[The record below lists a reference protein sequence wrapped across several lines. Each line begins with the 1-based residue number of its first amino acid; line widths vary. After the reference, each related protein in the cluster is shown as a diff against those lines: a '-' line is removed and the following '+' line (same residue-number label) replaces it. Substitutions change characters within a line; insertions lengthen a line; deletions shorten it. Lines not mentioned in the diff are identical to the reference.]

1 MNVEKNLASRRSKM
15 GCGSSAPLATVAPTL
30 PPASSLEA
38 NESSSQI
45 NESIS
50 RASSTCSVDDSS
62 RPSTSITTTKTSEA
76 SGASNAPTSTNITT
90 SSTPPPLMESD
101 SFKSRFAAL
110 REMSSRTLQSLTGS
124 RSLSSSS
131 TQQTSHIDRTTS
143 KRVGGFLLRTF
154 LGKATEVHE
163 KEAAPTVEIV
173 NREVKLKD
181 ESSGKKYVNQ
191 YLMVETIGRGANGKV
206 KKCLDEKSGLYL
218 AMKIIRRSINKRRRA
233 PARPGAPLVVPEVNS
248 EIAVWKKLKHPFIV
262 KLYEVIDD
270 EKSDKLYLIGELVNG
285 GALMPDAITAEALP
299 VDKVRRYFCML
310 VDAVY
315 YLHFNDIVHR
325 DIKPGNIL
333 LDNETDAIKLSD
345 FGVSQVTQAGDS
357 FRNTAGTA
365 AFLAPEMLTGDFFSA
380 KKQDIWACGITLFM
394 MVYGKTPF
402 AAESVTETYAN
413 IKSGKIIFPNETSS
427 RMPIDPDS
435 VEDLNDLITHLLDPN
450 PETRFSLEETRAHP
464 FLHAVEPLFNL
475 LPSKRIIVTE
485 EEVSAA
491 VTTVHHIRSVVTAAI
506 VGKRSLNAARMR
518 IALKKAAAVSA
529 FEESSSVSSPS
540 SPVASP
546 TASPTLS
553 ATMSTRDRVEA
564 FAGVMS
570 TTDCDSSSISSSED
584 PALHERTNS
593 SVSSADDS
601 SSQSSMSSL
610 TLGEQNSS
618 LQ

>member
-1 MNVEKNLASRRSKM
+1 
-15 GCGSSAPLATVAPTL
+15 
-30 PPASSLEA
+30 
-38 NESSSQI
+38 
-45 NESIS
+45 
-50 RASSTCSVDDSS
+50 
-62 RPSTSITTTKTSEA
+62 
-76 SGASNAPTSTNITT
+76 
-90 SSTPPPLMESD
+90 
-101 SFKSRFAAL
+101 
-110 REMSSRTLQSLTGS
+110 
-124 RSLSSSS
+124 
-131 TQQTSHIDRTTS
+131 
-143 KRVGGFLLRTF
+143 
-154 LGKATEVHE
+154 
-163 KEAAPTVEIV
+163 
-173 NREVKLKD
+173 
-181 ESSGKKYVNQ
+181 
-191 YLMVETIGRGANGKV
+191 
-206 KKCLDEKSGLYL
+206 
-218 AMKIIRRSINKRRRA
+218 
-233 PARPGAPLVVPEVNS
+233 
-248 EIAVWKKLKHPFIV
+248 
-262 KLYEVIDD
+262 
-270 EKSDKLYLIGELVNG
+270 
-285 GALMPDAITAEALP
+285 
-299 VDKVRRYFCML
+299 
-310 VDAVY
+310 
-315 YLHFNDIVHR
+315 
-325 DIKPGNIL
+325 
-333 LDNETDAIKLSD
+333 
-345 FGVSQVTQAGDS
+345 
-357 FRNTAGTA
+357 
-365 AFLAPEMLTGDFFSA
+365 
-380 KKQDIWACGITLFM
+380 
-394 MVYGKTPF
+394 
-402 AAESVTETYAN
+402 
-413 IKSGKIIFPNETSS
+413 
-427 RMPIDPDS
+427 MPIDPDS

-610 TLGEQNSS
+610 TLGEQNSA

>member
-1 MNVEKNLASRRSKM
+1 M
-15 GCGSSAPLATVAPTL
+15 GCGPSTPTKVAPSL
-30 PPASSLEA
+30 PIPSSIEA
-38 NESSSQI
+38 DEPI
-45 NESIS
+45 NDTIS
-50 RASSTCSVDDSS
+50 RLSSTCSVEESS
-62 RPSTSITTTKTSEA
+62 RSSSSVTTTKTNEISGSTDVSA
-76 SGASNAPTSTNITT
+76 SKSTTST
-90 SSTPPPLMESD
+90 TPPPPLVESD

-110 REMSSRTLQSLTGS
+110 REMSTRTLQSLTGS
-124 RSLSSSS
+124 RSLSSSTS
-131 TQQTSHIDRTTS
+131 VRSIQTDRTTS
-143 KRVGGFLLRTF
+143 KKVGGFLLRTF

-173 NREVKLKD
+173 NREVKVKD

-191 YLMVETIGRGANGKV
+191 YLMIETIGKGANGKV
-206 KKCLDEKSGLYL
+206 KKCLDEKTGSYL

-233 PARPGAPLVVPEVNS
+233 PARPGAAPAVPEVNS

-310 VDAVY
+310 IDAIY

-333 LDNETDAIKLSD
+333 LDRDTDAIKLSD

-402 AAESVTETYAN
+402 AADSVTDTYAN
-413 IKSGKIIFPNETSS
+413 IKSGKIVFPTETSS
-427 RMPIDPDS
+427 HDPIDPTS
-435 VEDLNDLITHLLDPN
+435 VEELNDLITHLLDPN
-450 PETRFSLEETRAHP
+450 PETRYSLEETRAHP

-506 VGKRSLNAARMR
+506 LGKRSLNAARMR
-518 IALKKAAAVSA
+518 IALKKSLAVSA
-529 FEESSSVSSPS
+529 FEDSSSVSSPS
-540 SPVASP
+540 SP

-553 ATMSTRDRVEA
+553 AAMSTSERVEA
-564 FAGVMS
+564 FAGLMS
-570 TTDCDSSSISSSED
+570 TRDKNDNDSASISSTED
-584 PALHERTNS
+584 PALHEKSNS
-593 SVSSADDS
+593 SISYSDDS
-601 SSQSSMSSL
+601 SSRSSMSSL
-610 TLGEQNSS
+610 SLGERNSAILEDS
-618 LQ
+618 H

>member
-1 MNVEKNLASRRSKM
+1 M

-30 PPASSLEA
+30 PPASSLKA

-76 SGASNAPTSTNITT
+76 SGASNVPTSTNITT
-90 SSTPPPLMESD
+90 SSTPPPLVESD

-610 TLGEQNSS
+610 TLGEQNSA

>member
-1 MNVEKNLASRRSKM
+1 M

-30 PPASSLEA
+30 PPASSLKA

-76 SGASNAPTSTNITT
+76 SGASNVPTSTNITT
-90 SSTPPPLMESD
+90 SSTPPPLVESD

-143 KRVGGFLLRTF
+143 KTVGGFLLRTF

-610 TLGEQNSS
+610 TLGEQNSA

>member
-1 MNVEKNLASRRSKM
+1 
-15 GCGSSAPLATVAPTL
+15 
-30 PPASSLEA
+30 
-38 NESSSQI
+38 
-45 NESIS
+45 
-50 RASSTCSVDDSS
+50 
-62 RPSTSITTTKTSEA
+62 
-76 SGASNAPTSTNITT
+76 
-90 SSTPPPLMESD
+90 
-101 SFKSRFAAL
+101 
-110 REMSSRTLQSLTGS
+110 MSSRTLQSLTGS
-124 RSLSSSS
+124 RSLSTSSK
-131 TQQTSHIDRTTS
+131 QQTSHIDRTTS

-270 EKSDKLYLIGELVNG
+270 EKSDKLYLIGELVKG

-546 TASPTLS
+546 SASPTLS

-593 SVSSADDS
+593 SDS

-610 TLGEQNSS
+610 TLVEQNTS